1 MTKRKNSAPD
11 SIITKRVKLDIEER
25 SIIESYDFNNDAD
38 NEADEDQDLTEK
50 IIRLQKINK
59 LTQDEACKKTGNTSG
74 EEQNYWKNLLRLA
87 QEDKNDMDET
97 LAILNKDS
105 VKRKAR

>member
-38 NEADEDQDLTEK
+38 NETEK